1 MQLKIPLLSRGSK
14 FSNPKPSY
22 RASTLHFSVK
32 WITTYGFLT
41 STPFRQVV
49 FQLLISELAAGKQ
62 MNVWNCHATHRHER
76 TTFASIVNATWGL
89 KSPRNSR
96 TQENDQFNRFFFF
109 ILGSIVYASS
119 NCSDPTQGCAHACE
133 KTPCLESVH
142 LSTVPLSFKEASQ
155 NTPWSCS
162 HFRPVDA
169 EWELWIFVQ

>member
-109 ILGSIVYASS
+109 YPWIYSLCQQQLFWSNARMCTRMWKDAMSWVSS
-119 NCSDPTQGCAHACE
+119 
-133 KTPCLESVH
+133 
-142 LSTVPLSFKEASQ
+142 SFHSA
-155 NTPWSCS
+155 
-162 HFRPVDA
+162 A
-169 EWELWIFVQ
+169 ELQRS